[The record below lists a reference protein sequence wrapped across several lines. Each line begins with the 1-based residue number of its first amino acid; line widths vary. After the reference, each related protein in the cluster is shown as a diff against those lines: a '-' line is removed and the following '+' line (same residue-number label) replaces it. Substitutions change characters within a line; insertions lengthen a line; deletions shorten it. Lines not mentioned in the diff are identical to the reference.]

1 VLKNAKELK
10 NYTKSEEDHC
20 EEVVKSIVDA
30 GINVVIAGGSITEI
44 MKHYLE
50 KYKVMII
57 RIMSKFELR
66 RLAKSLKA
74 RIITRLGPPSPEE
87 CGDCDKV
94 MVEEVGSQKIIK
106 FTTHPEDTSYST
118 IVLRGNTKNT
128 LDDIERAIDDA
139 VNVFLCMS

>member
-1 VLKNAKELK
+1 
-10 NYTKSEEDHC
+10 
-20 EEVVKSIVDA
+20 VKSIVDA
-30 GINVVIAGGSITEI
+30 GVNCVIVGGNITEI

-57 RIMSKFELR
+57 RIMSKWELR

-74 RIITRLGPPSPEE
+74 KIITRLGPPTPEE
-87 CGDCDKV
+87 VGCCDAIV
-94 MVEEVGSQKIIK
+94 VEEVGSQKIIK
-106 FTTHPEDTSYST
+106 FTTNDDDNSYST

-139 VNVFLCMS
+139 VHVYECACNDGKFSPGAGSIEIKLASALE